1 MKTKQTEFQNL
12 DNLIAQANPEGA
24 PRKAARPVIKTTT
37 VSRHPRKHI
46 AEQFEFPIDRL
57 IAEANRTVLVFPG
70 IADSFRENE
79 LIAA

>member
-1 MKTKQTEFQNL
+1 MKAKQTEFQNL

-37 VSRHPRKHI
+37 ISHRPRKHI

-57 IAEANRTVLVFPG
+57 IAEANRPVLVLPG
-70 IADSFRENE
+70 VADSFRENGQVV
-79 LIAA
+79 A